1 MELEKLQLEKET
13 AAAVAEAEV
22 LREAADELKERSSCN
37 HSKLDCTPTDPNT
50 RVREYL
56 ADQASQAK
64 QEMTG
69 PQPPVNEEI
78 VQGYQPGSPDRP
90 TQKPPIISY
99 HSLTHV
105 SKTPN
110 LLTTGTPPT
119 PGTPPSLNIPQTLG
133 AREDGNLP
141 GLAYLDT
148 ARGLRPF
155 ITKLPSSLQD
165 RWLSVGSEYKERH
178 QVTFPPFKCTQVCG
192 GDLSE
197 KSCSKIC
204 LVNVYPADQPDKTV
218 RMYAIIDEQSNRSL
232 VRSDFFDTF
241 KNDGPSFPYSLKT
254 CAGVIQTMGRRA
266 SGFQVESLDGKN
278 SLPLPSPVECDK
290 IPNDRSGIP
299 TPEAALH
306 HPHLRKIAHLIP
318 TVEPKTPIM
327 LLLGRDILRVHKVRQ
342 QINSPHDAPYAQKLD
357 LGWVIVGN
365 VYLGKFH
372 PPTIINTLHTHISDG
387 GRPTLF
393 DSCPNKFEI
402 KESFGISKRP
412 YSTEMEDHLFQRT
425 RDDERAAPS
434 IEDIAF
440 LNIME
445 LGAEKDKDNSWVAPL
460 PFRSPR
466 RRLPYNRKLAERR
479 PSSLRRS
486 LDKKPEMQRHFL
498 SFMEGLFENGHA
510 EAAPSLRKEEE
521 CWYLPIFGVY
531 HPKKP
536 GKIRVV
542 FDSSAKHDGV
552 SLNDVLI
559 SEPDLN
565 NTRVGV
571 LTRFRKEIV
580 AVTADIEQMF
590 HCFLVKEH
598 RNFLRILWYRDNDPT
613 KGIAEYRMK
622 VHVFGNSPSPAV
634 AIYCP
639 RQAVRKGQP
648 NYDPAVEE
656 LVNRNFYILD
666 CLKSLPYCRSY
677 SLLAPKN
684 TRHPCRI
691 QLKATQNSLQQ
702 RRSYDCNPTP
712 GPCEQPNGSGFEQG

>member
-1 MELEKLQLEKET
+1 
-13 AAAVAEAEV
+13 
-22 LREAADELKERSSCN
+22 
-37 HSKLDCTPTDPNT
+37 
-50 RVREYL
+50 
-56 ADQASQAK
+56 
-64 QEMTG
+64 MTG
-69 PQPPVNEEI
+69 PQPPLNEQI
-78 VQGYQPGSPDRP
+78 VQGYQYGRFERGDRLLPHRPGSPDRP
-90 TQKPPIISY
+90 TQTTPPIISY
-99 HSLTHV
+99 HS
-105 SKTPN
+105 PN
-110 LLTTGTPPT
+110 SRVEDTEPPNDRYPTNTRNASQSQYTSDLVRYFTRRELITTGLPPFNDRPEDYRAWKRSFQSAIRHLGLT
-119 PGTPPSLNIPQTLG
+119 YSEEMDLLVKWLGKESGEHARRLRSAHLNHPERGLMRIWARLEECYGAPEMIEDALFKRVDDFPRLSNNDLPRLRELSDLATELLS

-178 QVTFPPFKCTQVCG
+178 QVTFPPFKVFVNFITQQARIKNDPSFKVNPLVGRFPSQESKQRVVSVNKTEVSPTVFNTTRRQNKDDNDPTQYCPLHKKFHSLLKCRAFREKPLKERETFIRNNGICFKCCSSTAHIAKFCRMNITCNECNSEEHNTALHPGPPPWPISIRSAAENGGEDNPPIATGVVSQCTQVCG

-278 SLPLPSPVECDK
+278 SLPLPSLVECDK

-342 QINSPHDAPYAQKLD
+342 HINGPHDAPYAQKLD

-365 VYLGKFH
+365 VCLGKFH

-393 DSCPNKFEI
+393 EPCPNKFEI

-425 RDDERAAPS
+425 KDDERAAT
-434 IEDIAF
+434 F
-440 LNIME
+440 
-445 LGAEKDKDNSWVAPL
+445 
-460 PFRSPR
+460 
-466 RRLPYNRKLAERR
+466 
-479 PSSLRRS
+479 
-486 LDKKPEMQRHFL
+486 
-498 SFMEGLFENGHA
+498 
-510 EAAPSLRKEEE
+510 
-521 CWYLPIFGVY
+521 
-531 HPKKP
+531 
-536 GKIRVV
+536 
-542 FDSSAKHDGV
+542 
-552 SLNDVLI
+552 
-559 SEPDLN
+559 
-565 NTRVGV
+565 
-571 LTRFRKEIV
+571 
-580 AVTADIEQMF
+580 
-590 HCFLVKEH
+590 
-598 RNFLRILWYRDNDPT
+598 
-613 KGIAEYRMK
+613 
-622 VHVFGNSPSPAV
+622 
-634 AIYCP
+634 
-639 RQAVRKGQP
+639 
-648 NYDPAVEE
+648 
-656 LVNRNFYILD
+656 
-666 CLKSLPYCRSY
+666 
-677 SLLAPKN
+677 
-684 TRHPCRI
+684 
-691 QLKATQNSLQQ
+691 
-702 RRSYDCNPTP
+702 
-712 GPCEQPNGSGFEQG
+712 